1 MGNSFF
7 GGREM
12 RAAITRTNVLSVIMS
27 MIILF
32 ASFAS
37 TSAFANH
44 DALSNTPFNVDSIMT
59 EDELAAEF
67 GPAPA
72 QVEDGWLNRIGDF
85 LRPSSRL
92 NLTATDFR
100 LSLNEELLSYY
111 EAVLY
116 VNKAAKG
123 ATAQTMRVYSR
134 VAGARNEWRETQRL
148 KVSTGREKQEQYF
161 TGTPVGVFNLD
172 GERMYKMAYSGR
184 WGGSPMPYAM
194 FFDVQFSSR
203 KTGIAIHGAPKTA
216 ENKLGT
222 RASGGCVR
230 VGNREVEALYNWIT
244 TSLAGEV
251 PQFSWDR
258 SLGKTSPNGVMD
270 RDSQGTPVLKKGYKV
285 LVVVVDAQD

>member
-1 MGNSFF
+1 MGTTFA
-7 GGREM
+7 
-12 RAAITRTNVLSVIMS
+12 RASVLSVILLLAMAAIPKSS
-27 MIILF
+27 M
-32 ASFAS
+32 
-37 TSAFANH
+37 ANGAEH
-44 DALSNTPFNVDSIMT
+44 DALSSTPFNVDSVMT
-59 EDELAAEF
+59 EEELRAEF
-67 GPAPA
+67 GPPPA
-72 QVEDGWLNRIGDF
+72 SEDESWFQRFGSF

-92 NLTATDFR
+92 GGTAPDFR
-100 LSLNEELLSYY
+100 LQLNEELLSYY

-116 VNKAAKG
+116 VNKAAQG

-134 VAGARNEWRETQRL
+134 VAGSRNEWRETQRL

-184 WGGSPMPYAM
+184 WGGSPMPFAM
-194 FFDVQFSSR
+194 FFDVQFASR
-203 KTGIAIHGAPKTA
+203 KTGIAIHGAPKAA

-244 TSLAGEV
+244 LSLAGEV

-270 RDSQGTPVLKKGYKV
+270 RDAQGIPVLKKGYKV